1 MDSFQAVLMLEVQS
15 AVENLWFWGLLAV
28 QAYGVLSSTALV
40 SQKEMAV
47 ECLVTLYVCNNTKE
61 AILYGSAICDQ

>member
-1 MDSFQAVLMLEVQS
+1 MDLFQVVLMLEVQS
-15 AVENLWFWGLLAV
+15 PVEKLWYWVILAV

-47 ECLVTLYVCNNTKE
+47 DCLVTLYVCNNPEE
-61 AILYGSAICDQ
+61 AFHYGFVICDQ